1 MTRPTL
7 SPQRR
12 RALQLLGVTA
22 FDWALASRYAK
33 AQSPAVPGPEQLRI
47 GYQKSAVNLVIL
59 KQQGVLEK
67 RFPGTRVSW
76 LEFPAG
82 PQLLEALSVG
92 SLEFGLTGDSPP
104 VFAQAAGK
112 DLLYVGAEPPK
123 PDSSALLVLK
133 DSPLRTLPDLKGRRI
148 AVQKGSSAHYLLVK
162 AVERAGLQWADI
174 QPVYLAPADARAAF
188 ERKSVDAWAIWDPFY
203 AATELAIQPR
213 VLATG
218 RGGPV
223 HPIFARCVAM
233 PKGQALGAKRSWGA
247 APARLGN
254 AADGSLASQPGG
266 KAAPAPL
273 LVVALLAKAPGL
285 GVVTRLDW
293 RGGDSLR
300 TGKNWVNRPLA
311 SSNNSFYLAA
321 RPFVQ
326 AHPQVLRVL
335 FDELSRA
342 DRLAQEARKDAI
354 KLIADFSGLDAGVV
368 SLFIQRRPSSPVDV
382 PGPTTVADQQRV
394 ADAFFKLGL
403 IPKPVNVADIVWR
416 PATRS

>member
-1 MTRPTL
+1 M
-7 SPQRR
+7 
-12 RALQLLGVTA
+12 
-22 FDWALASRYAK
+22 
-33 AQSPAVPGPEQLRI
+33 
-47 GYQKSAVNLVIL
+47 
-59 KQQGVLEK
+59 
-67 RFPGTRVSW
+67 
-76 LEFPAG
+76 
-82 PQLLEALSVG
+82 
-92 SLEFGLTGDSPP
+92 
-104 VFAQAAGK
+104 
-112 DLLYVGAEPPK
+112 GAEPPK

-133 DSPLRTLPDLKGRRI
+133 DSPLRTLADLKGRRI

-218 RGGPV
+218 R
-223 HPIFARCVAM
+223 
-233 PKGQALGAKRSWGA
+233 
-247 APARLGN
+247 
-254 AADGSLASQPGG
+254 D
-266 KAAPAPL
+266 
-273 LVVALLAKAPGL
+273 
-285 GVVTRLDW
+285 
-293 RGGDSLR
+293 
-300 TGKNWVNRPLA
+300 LA

-382 PGPTTVADQQRV
+382 LGPTTVADQQRV

-416 PATRS
+416 PAARS